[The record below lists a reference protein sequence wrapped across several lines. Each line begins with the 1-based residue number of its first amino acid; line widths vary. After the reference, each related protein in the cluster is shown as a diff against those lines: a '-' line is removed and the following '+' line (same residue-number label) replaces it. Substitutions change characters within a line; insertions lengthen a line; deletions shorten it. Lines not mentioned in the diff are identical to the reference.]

1 MFGGEK
7 CCGND
12 ESEDIPSAVLPDRS
26 ALVRSDDRM
35 EPVCG
40 QSTVNEP
47 PPPLG
52 VIAFEGLVVETQ
64 TTAFEGG
71 MTQAELSFVK
81 GELVF
86 VSLKCFSFRTFSFD
100 IFLGSPSVFCLSVPH
115 ELFLSPTSRA
125 KKKTRLS
132 PSFTKNY

>member
-64 TTAFEGG
+64 TMAFEGG

-81 GELVF
+81 EELVF
-86 VSLKCFSFRTFSFD
+86 VCLKFLFEHFHSTFFLVPHRFS
-100 IFLGSPSVFCLSVPH
+100 VCLS
-115 ELFLSPTSRA
+115 LMNFY
-125 KKKTRLS
+125 
-132 PSFTKNY
+132 F